1 MALAL
6 LLIFVVA
13 PLIEL
18 AVIVQVAGTI
28 GVLDT
33 IALLV
38 LVSLVG
44 AWLARRVGIGVLRR
58 IQAALDRGQ
67 APSTEVVD
75 GGLVLVAGA
84 LMILPGFV
92 GDVLALFL
100 LFPPTRALIRIPV
113 LAWITNRGRA
123 VATRRFR
130 VYTTGARPNG
140 HHDRHHDG
148 QVDVW
153 DVESWEDPPEPP
165 RRGELRDP
173 T

>member
-18 AVIVQVAGTI
+18 AVIVNVAGAIGVADTI
-28 GVLDT
+28 G
-33 IALLV
+33 LLII
-38 LVSLVG
+38 VSLVG
-44 AWLARRVGIGVLRR
+44 VLLARREGLGVLRR
-58 IQAALDRGQ
+58 IQAAVDRGQ

-75 GGLVLVAGA
+75 GGLILVAGA

-92 GDVLALFL
+92 GDVIALL
-100 LFPPTRALIRIPV
+100 LLLPPTRALIRIPV
-113 LAWITNRGRA
+113 LAWITARGRTM
-123 VATRRFR
+123 ATRRLRF
-130 VYTTGARPNG
+130 YTAGTRTRG
-140 HHDRHHDG
+140 DG

-173 T
+173 R